1 VRSATPS
8 DDLHDRTI
16 DDVYGIGCEMEG
28 HPQPPPARGDDSTV
42 SCFPSTAVIK
52 FQCRQHR
59 FRRLKQCALNAEITE
74 RAEIWTHG
82 VARIQ
87 KGLELSLQ
95 LQQHST
101 VVRVGTH
108 LVTGDEQAQVERELL
123 DSIKNTIEPF
133 LADRVLRRPI

>member
-8 DDLHDRTI
+8 SDLRDRTI
-16 DDVYGIGCEMEG
+16 DDVHGVGCEVEG
-28 HPQPPPARGDDSTV
+28 HPQPPPARGDDSSV

-52 FQCRQHR
+52 IQRRQHR
-59 FRRLKQCALNAEITE
+59 FRPLKQCTLNAEITE

-87 KGLELSLQ
+87 EGLELSLQ

-101 VVRVGTH
+101 VARVGTH
-108 LVTGDEQAQVERELL
+108 LVTGDEQAQVERELF
-123 DSIKNTIEPF
+123 DGFTNTIEPF
-133 LADRVLRRPI
+133 LAERVLRRPI